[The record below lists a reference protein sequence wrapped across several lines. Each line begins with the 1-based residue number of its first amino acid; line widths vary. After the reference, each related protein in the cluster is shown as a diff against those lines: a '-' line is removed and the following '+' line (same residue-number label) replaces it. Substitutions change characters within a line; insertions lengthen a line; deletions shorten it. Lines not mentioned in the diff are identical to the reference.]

1 MELVIGIIHV
11 TPLNWDGNEWKWK
24 IYLKFVSY
32 VVCNQEINNADNLQ
46 FIKISLLCT

>member
-11 TPLNWDGNEWKWK
+11 TPLNWDGNEWKLPLAGGWK

-32 VVCNQEINNADNLQ
+32 VICNKEINNADNLQ
-46 FIKISLLCT
+46 FI